1 MPTLAELLALV
12 EAVPPIEANT
22 REDGEG
28 TEHDVLHQLELDAIA
43 GLLAFADGA
52 ATSIGALG
60 EGLGDAETAIT
71 DLQDRVTALESAP
84 GGGAVARA
92 LTFGFVGGS
101 GSVDGT
107 LQSVAVGS
115 VFVWRLP
122 WGIELQRW
130 SVLPQGGATGD
141 IELDVQ
147 VKPFGSGSFTSITAS
162 AAPASTGG
170 ANAESDTLTG
180 WTVELAAGDLVQVEI
195 TSRTGLVPGVILILE
210 GVQQ

>member
-43 GLLAFADGA
+43 GLLGFADGA

-60 EGLGDAETAIT
+60 EGLGDAEEAIT
-71 DLQDRVTALESAP
+71 DLQGRVDALESAP

-101 GSVDGT
+101 VDGT
-107 LQSVAVGS
+107 PQSVAVGS

-122 WGIELQRW
+122 WGIELQKW
-130 SVLPQGGATGD
+130 SVLPQGGATGAV
-141 IELDVQ
+141 ELDVQ

-162 AAPASTGG
+162 APPASAGG
-170 ANAESDTLTG
+170 ADAENDTLTG

-210 GVQQ
+210 GVQA

>member
-1 MPTLAELLALV
+1 MPTLAELLTAV

-43 GLLAFADGA
+43 GLLGFADGA
-52 ATSIGALG
+52 ATALGALG
-60 EGLGDAETAIT
+60 EGLGDAEMAIT
-71 DLQDRVTALESAP
+71 DLQGRVTDLESAP

-92 LTFGFVGGS
+92 ITFGFVGGS
-101 GSVDGT
+101 MDGT
-107 LQSVAVGS
+107 PQSVAAGS

-122 WGIELQRW
+122 WSIELQKW
-130 SVLPQGGATGD
+130 SVLPQGDATGD

-162 AAPASTGG
+162 APPASTGG
-170 ANAESDTLTG
+170 ADAENDTLTG

-195 TSRTGLVPGVILILE
+195 TSRTGLVPGVTLILE

>member
-1 MPTLAELLALV
+1 MPTLAELLTAV

-43 GLLAFADGA
+43 GLLGFADGA

-60 EGLGDAETAIT
+60 EGLGDAEMAIT
-71 DLQDRVTALESAP
+71 DLQGRVAALESAP

-101 GSVDGT
+101 VDGT
-107 LQSVAVGS
+107 PQSVAAGS

-122 WGIELQRW
+122 WAIELQKW
-130 SVLPQGGATGD
+130 SVLPQGGATGAV
-141 IELDVQ
+141 ELDVQ

-162 AAPASTGG
+162 APPASTGG
-170 ANAESDTLTG
+170 ADAESDTLTG
-180 WTVELAAGDLVQVEI
+180 WTVELAAGDLVRVEI
-195 TSRTGLVPGVILILE
+195 TSRTGLVPGVVLILE
-210 GVQQ
+210 GVQT

>member
-43 GLLAFADGA
+43 GLLGFADGA
-52 ATSIGALG
+52 ATSI
-60 EGLGDAETAIT
+60 T
-71 DLQDRVTALESAP
+71 DLQGRVAALESAP
-84 GGGAVARA
+84 GGGAVVRA

-101 GSVDGT
+101 VDGT
-107 LQSVAVGS
+107 PQSVAAGS

-122 WGIELQRW
+122 WGIELQKW
-130 SVLPQGGATGD
+130 SVLPQGGATGAV
-141 IELDVQ
+141 ELDVQ
-147 VKPFGSGSFTSITAS
+147 VKPFGGGSFTSITAS
-162 AAPASTGG
+162 APPASTGG
-170 ANAESDTLTG
+170 ADAESETLTG

-195 TSRTGLVPGVILILE
+195 TSRTGLVPGVTLILE

>member
-22 REDGEG
+22 REDGAG

-43 GLLAFADGA
+43 GLLGFADGA

-71 DLQDRVTALESAP
+71 DLATRVTALEEAP
-84 GGGAVARA
+84 GGGGAVARA

-101 GSVDGT
+101 VDGT
-107 LQSVAVGS
+107 PQSVAVGR
-115 VFVWRLP
+115 VARWRLP
-122 WGIELQRW
+122 WGIELQKW

-162 AAPASTGG
+162 APPASTGG
-170 ANAESDTLTG
+170 ANAESDTVTG
-180 WTVELAAGDLVQVEI
+180 WTTELAAGDLVQVEI
-195 TSRTGLVPGVILILE
+195 TSRSGLVPGVTLILE